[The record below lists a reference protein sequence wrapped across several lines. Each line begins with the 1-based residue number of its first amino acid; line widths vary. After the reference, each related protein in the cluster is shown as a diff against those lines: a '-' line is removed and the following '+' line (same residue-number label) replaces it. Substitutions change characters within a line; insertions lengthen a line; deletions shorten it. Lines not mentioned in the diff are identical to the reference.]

1 MDILR
6 ILLPYNLSG
15 TIEINYQLLN
25 HIPICFTL
33 SLIQAVY
40 IGVICV
46 LSALTIILTLADRLP
61 ERQNSINL

>member
-15 TIEINYQLLN
+15 TIEITYQLN
-25 HIPICFTL
+25 HNPFCFTL
-33 SLIQAVY
+33 SMIQAVY

-61 ERQNSINL
+61 ERQNPINL